1 MAMFDFLSLGEVPAK
16 ELNPTRILTLQTLS
30 EKNIIRYD
38 EIIFHSTNEHF
49 KFADYIWIKVE

>member
-1 MAMFDFLSLGEVPAK
+1 MTFVDFLSLGEVPAK

-49 KFADYIWIKVE
+49 KFTDNIWIKVE